1 MSKIVMND
9 PGSSQ
14 ARSPL
19 IAGLTEAVN
28 KLSGALDLKTA
39 TLTDFPLVEVGGFM
53 GDTDGSGKMFQ
64 APLGNKLWLETP
76 APVIKKNGTV
86 ITPSADNFTIDY
98 LGGSIVFE
106 RGTSIEDGDVIT
118 VDVTYIVDES
128 NKLDEMADSRI
139 TEDEIDAILAQ

>member
-1 MSKIVMND
+1 MAKIIMND

-28 KLSGALDLKTA
+28 KLSGVLDLKTG
-39 TLTDFPLVEVGGFM
+39 TLTDFPLVQVAGFM
-53 GDTDGSGKMFQ
+53 GDSDGGGKMFQ

-76 APVIKKNGTV
+76 TPVIKKNGTV
-86 ITPSADNFTIDY
+86 ITPSSDNFTIDY

-106 RGTSIEDGDVIT
+106 RGTNIGDDDVVT
-118 VDVTYIVDES
+118 VDCTYIIDSSSKLEEMEADTITDEQ
-128 NKLDEMADSRI
+128 I
-139 TEDEIDAILAQ
+139 DEILST